1 MHRLINA
8 IGFQIGWFLCIV
20 SVPNN
25 LELPALLICAVLVGI
40 HFLYSGSRVQDFK
53 ISLICLGLGI
63 VLDSIVQYFSII
75 DFYGWALGPLSPFWL
90 WMIWVMFGLTLNS
103 SLSFLQNQH
112 WLVSAL
118 AGLLFGPL
126 SYLAGSKL
134 GAASLP
140 DKLISLGTLALIWM
154 ITLPLLVLLGKH
166 SPSDTEVTHDAS

>member
-1 MHRLINA
+1 MLFR
-8 IGFQIGWFLCIV
+8 
-20 SVPNN
+20 S
-25 LELPALLICAVLVGI
+25 
-40 HFLYSGSRVQDFK
+40 
-53 ISLICLGLGI
+53 
-63 VLDSIVQYFSII
+63 
-75 DFYGWALGPLSPFWL
+75 
-90 WMIWVMFGLTLNS
+90 
-103 SLSFLQNQH
+103 QH